1 MLMRDLHGD
10 DLEEDGCVCS
20 LHVRGHFDGLDGL
33 VEATRLA
40 RCAIPQRDEA

>member
-20 LHVRGHFDGLDGL
+20 VHVRGHFDGL
-33 VEATRLA
+33 VEASRVA
-40 RCAIPQRDEA
+40 RCAIPQRAKGMM